1 MEVLSGVFLYLI
13 GAVIAV
19 PIAQRIGLGSVL
31 GYLLAGVVL
40 GPIIHAIFSEK
51 EAEELM
57 HFSEFGVVMMLF
69 LIGLELR
76 PNELWKMRG
85 ELIGLGGAQV
95 GVSIGLIA
103 GIAYLFGLTWQA
115 SVAVGMILALSSTAI
130 VLQTLQERKLEGTR
144 GGRSAFA
151 VLLFQDIAV
160 IPIIALMPLLAGGA
174 GFDIWN
180 ILPTAP
186 KPKGAVW
193 LNDLP
198 QFAKALVIL
207 GAIGS
212 IILAGRFLAYP
223 FFRYIASG
231 RSREVFTAAALAL
244 VIGTALLVDYVGL
257 SPALGAFL
265 AGVVLSGSEYR
276 HELESDIEPFKGLL
290 LGVFFISVG
299 AGVDFGLLSER
310 PVVIIGCAIG
320 VILVKALVLA
330 VLARIFKLSPR
341 DFWLF
346 TLALP
351 QAGEFGFV
359 LIALATTVSAISTM
373 TGGVVTL
380 VIAVTM
386 FLTPLFFIF
395 FQKVIEPRLHEDL
408 EDREDDEI
416 THHGPVIIAGVGRF
430 GQIVNRMLRSQ
441 GIETVVLD
449 TDPRQ
454 LDTVRKF
461 GVQAYYGDAARAD
474 LLSAAGIAKASVL
487 IATLGDAETQASI
500 IRNVRK
506 TWPHVHVIARATD
519 RNNAYRLLEA
529 GAQTVIREL
538 LGSSVEA
545 GREALTVL
553 GVHPFRAERLA
564 RAFRRHDEEGFDE
577 LREYWTSD
585 FAGNS
590 DYVARALARSQQL
603 EAVMQTDRLDVASP
617 LERGWEAPLT
627 DKDSEDTKET

>member
-1 MEVLSGVFLYLI
+1 
-13 GAVIAV
+13 
-19 PIAQRIGLGSVL
+19 
-31 GYLLAGVVL
+31 
-40 GPIIHAIFSEK
+40 
-51 EAEELM
+51 M

-85 ELIGLGGAQV
+85 ELLGLGGAQV
-95 GVSIGLIA
+95 GVSIALLS
-103 GIAYLFGLTWQA
+103 GIAYLFGLYWQA
-115 SVAVGMILALSSTAI
+115 SLAVGMILALSSTAI
-130 VLQTLQERKLEGTR
+130 VLQTLQERGLEGTR
-144 GGRSAFA
+144 GGKSAFA

-160 IPIIALMPLLAGGA
+160 IPIIAFMPLLAGGA

-180 ILPTAP
+180 MLPSAP
-186 KPKGAVW
+186 EPKGAAW
-193 LNDLP
+193 LNELP
-198 QFAKALVIL
+198 QFAMALVTI
-207 GAIGS
+207 GAVS
-212 IILAGRFLAYP
+212 AIILAGRYLAYP
-223 FFRYIASG
+223 FFRFIASG

-276 HELESDIEPFKGLL
+276 HELESNIEPFKGLL

-299 AGVDFGLLSER
+299 AGVDFGLLAER
-310 PVVIIGCAIG
+310 PVLIIGCAIG
-320 VILVKALVLA
+320 VIVVKALVLA
-330 VLARIFKLSPR
+330 VLARIFRLSPR

-359 LIALATTVSAISTM
+359 LVALATSVSAISAM

-386 FLTPLFFIF
+386 FLTPLFFILY
-395 FQKVIEPRLHEDL
+395 QSVIEPRLHEEL
-408 EDREDDEI
+408 EHRDDDEI
-416 THHGPVIIAGVGRF
+416 EHHGPVIIAGVGRF
-430 GQIVNRMLRSQ
+430 GQIVNRMLRTQ

-449 TDPRQ
+449 SDPRQ
-454 LDTVRKF
+454 LDTLRKF
-461 GVQAYYGDAARAD
+461 GTEAYYGDASRKE
-474 LLSAAGIAKASVL
+474 LLEAAGIGKASVL
-487 IATLGDAETQASI
+487 VATLSNAKTQRRLI
-500 IRNVRK
+500 EDVRQ

-519 RNNAYRLLEA
+519 RNNAYSLLEA

-545 GREALTVL
+545 GRETLKVL
-553 GVHPFRAERLA
+553 GVHPFRAEKLA

-577 LREYWTSD
+577 LREFWSAD
-585 FAGNS
+585 FAS
-590 DYVARALARSQQL
+590 DADYMKRALARSAQL
-603 EAVMQTDRLDVASP
+603 EAVMNTDRLDTATP
-617 LERGWEAPLT
+617 DERGWEVPVIDEA
-627 DKDSEDTKET
+627 EDRPA

>member
-1 MEVLSGVFLYLI
+1 MEVFAGFFLFLI

-19 PIAQRIGLGSVL
+19 PIAQRTGLGSVL
-31 GYLLAGVVL
+31 GYLIAGVIL
-40 GPIIHAIFSEK
+40 GPVIHAMYSEK
-51 EAEELM
+51 QAEELL

-76 PNELWKMRG
+76 PNDLWKMRG
-85 ELIGLGGAQV
+85 ELFGLGAAQV
-95 GVSIGLIA
+95 VLSIAVIGA
-103 GIAYLFGLTWQA
+103 AAYAVGLTWQA
-115 SVAVGMILALSSTAI
+115 SLATGMILALSSTAI
-130 VLQTLQERKLEGTR
+130 VLQTLQERNLERAR

-160 IPIIALMPLLAGGA
+160 IPMIALLPLLAGGA

-186 KPKGAVW
+186 EPKGAVW
-193 LNDLP
+193 MNDLP
-198 QFAKALVIL
+198 QIAQVLVIF
-207 GAIGS
+207 GAIAA

-223 FFRYIASG
+223 FFRFIAQG

-276 HELESDIEPFKGLL
+276 HELESNIEPFKGLL

-299 AGVDFGLLSER
+299 AGVDFGLLADR
-310 PVVIIGCAIG
+310 PGLILGSAIG
-320 VILVKALVLA
+320 VFLAKGLILALLA
-330 VLARIFKLSPR
+330 KGFKLSPR

-359 LIALATTVSAISTM
+359 LIVTATGVSAISAM
-373 TGGVVTL
+373 TGSVLTL
-380 VIAVTM
+380 IIAVTM
-386 FLTPLFFIF
+386 FMTPLFFIF
-395 FQKVIEPRLHEDL
+395 FERIVEPRFRLEKEDHEA
-408 EDREDDEI
+408 DEI
-416 THHGPVIIAGVGRF
+416 DHHGPVIIAGVGRF
-430 GQIVNRMLRSQ
+430 GQIVNRMLRTQ

-449 TDPRQ
+449 SDPRQ

-461 GVQAYYGDAARAD
+461 GTEAYYGDASRKE
-474 LLSAAGIAKASVL
+474 LLEAAGIAKASVL
-487 IATLGDAETQASI
+487 VATLGSVQKQLQMIED
-500 IRNVRK
+500 VRK
-506 TWPHVHVIARATD
+506 TWPHVHVIARAGN
-519 RNNAYRLLEA
+519 REEAYRMLDA

-545 GREALTVL
+545 GKKTLKVL
-553 GVHPFRAERLA
+553 GFHPFRAERLA
-564 RAFRRHDEEGFDE
+564 SAFRKHDEETFDE
-577 LREYWTSD
+577 LREHWTQD
-585 FAGNS
+585 FAS
-590 DYVARALARSQQL
+590 DSAYLALAKARSEQL
-603 EAVMQTDRLDVASP
+603 EEVMNSDRLDQATP
-617 LERGWEAPLT
+617 HERGWEGPDIAGG
-627 DKDSEDTKET
+627 ER